1 MFLIF
6 LVLNEDLKVSSI
18 RRVRLI
24 TLFSSNFSQIYTGT
38 IYYVMHIVASVTI
51 WYFVK
56 FKVVLT
62 FVSL

>member
-38 IYYVMHIVASVTI
+38 IYYVIHIV
-51 WYFVK
+51 
-56 FKVVLT
+56 
-62 FVSL
+62 VSRGV